1 MIPSLELW
9 PTKVKEAPSPHKVVT
24 SCETL
29 SLIFANIVKI
39 RSFFWSVFSH
49 IWTEYGD
56 LLRPNTGSLLN
67 CMLLRANNVLTYQRA
82 MCAYV
87 PRANMPCALAH
98 VLVCFCAHVL
108 MLLFSVSLPL
118 LLKLYPL
125 LVRFKRLI
133 TVFPQYREF
142 IYKPSLLIICR
153 LEKREYR

>member
-9 PTKVKEAPSPHKVVT
+9 PTKAKEAPSPHKVVT

-29 SLIFANIVKI
+29 SLIFVNIVKI

-67 CMLLRANNVLTYQRA
+67 CVLLRAKNVLTYQRA

-87 PRANMPCALAH
+87 LPCQHALRACSCAC
-98 VLVCFCAHVL
+98 VLLCSRFDATI
-108 MLLFSVSLPL
+108 FSFAAIIAEVVP
-118 LLKLYPL
+118 
-125 LVRFKRLI
+125 
-133 TVFPQYREF
+133 TVG
-142 IYKPSLLIICR
+142 KV
-153 LEKREYR
+153 